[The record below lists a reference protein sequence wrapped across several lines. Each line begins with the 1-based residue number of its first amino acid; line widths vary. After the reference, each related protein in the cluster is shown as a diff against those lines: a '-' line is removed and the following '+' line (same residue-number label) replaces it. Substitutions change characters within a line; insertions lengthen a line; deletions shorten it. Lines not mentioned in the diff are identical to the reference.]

1 MSLSRAD
8 MRKRW
13 RIEFVGEPAI
23 DSGGVTREWFQL
35 VTEQIFNPDLGL
47 WLSSVNNQICMLI
60 NPASGTLFAV
70 AVDIRRF
77 LFVVSR
83 FPVF

>member
-13 RIEFVGEPAI
+13 RIEFSGEPGI
-23 DSGGVTREWFQL
+23 DSGGVTREWFEL

-47 WLSSVNNQICMLI
+47 WLSSINNQVCMLI
-60 NPASGTLFAV
+60 NPASGK
-70 AVDIRRF
+70 
-77 LFVVSR
+77 
-83 FPVF
+83 

>member
-1 MSLSRAD
+1 

-23 DSGGVTREWFQL
+23 DSGGVMREWFQL

-47 WLSSVNNQICMLI
+47 WLSSINNQVCMLI
-60 NPASGTLFAV
+60 NPASGKWKGGNTFYQHTASEPTNCTHTL
-70 AVDIRRF
+70 
-77 LFVVSR
+77 
-83 FPVF
+83 PP